1 MKIFAK
7 AKTRAASAAAKN
19 DSSEL
24 MTAVTKIAERLEAL
38 ERKMDRVISQTS
50 SRSFVGRE
58 ESPKQALPP
67 VVPPQPFRQPVA
79 SARPNE
85 AKPVQGQ
92 PRVHTH
98 ERRERILHKAVC
110 ADCHK
115 DCEIPFKPTGERP
128 VYCKECFSKRKAG
141 NSFKGNSEN
150 KQAPGLPTVPAEAA
164 PPQRK
169 VMVTKKGVGK
179 VTISEIVRPSS
190 RESSP
195 RGKGPRP
202 EKKSKR

>member
-38 ERKMDRVISQTS
+38 EKKMDRVISQTS
-50 SRSFVGRE
+50 SRSFGGRE
-58 ESPKQALPP
+58 ESPKQVLPP
-67 VVPPQPFRQPVA
+67 VVPPQAFRQPVP
-79 SARPNE
+79 SERTNE
-85 AKPVQGQ
+85 TKPVQGP
-92 PRVHTH
+92 PRVHH

-150 KQAPGLPTVPAEAA
+150 KQALELPVVPVEVNA
-164 PPQRK
+164 PQRK